1 MSTMHKS
8 KGREFDNVFMMLNDP
23 DIDTDESKR
32 KLYVGITRAK
42 SLLHMHYT
50 GDVFDKFTDAA
61 STDEIDL
68 HSYSKP
74 TELIMQLSHRDVYLD
89 FFKDKKLLILQLR
102 SGTHLYAQNN
112 RLYIRYKERLL
123 PVLQFSSACYEK
135 VKKLIVDG
143 YKLYDAK
150 IRFICAWKGKEDETE
165 TAVILPDIYFK
176 L

>member
-1 MSTMHKS
+1 
-8 KGREFDNVFMMLNDP
+8 
-23 DIDTDESKR
+23 
-32 KLYVGITRAK
+32 
-42 SLLHMHYT
+42 MHYT

>member
-1 MSTMHKS
+1 MP
-8 KGREFDNVFMMLNDP
+8 P
-23 DIDTDESKR
+23 DIDTAESKR

-89 FFKDKKLLILQLR
+89 FFKDKKLLISSVLISCGFLNGLTLILGFATAESLISR
-102 SGTHLYAQNN
+102 FSGA
-112 RLYIRYKERLL
+112 
-123 PVLQFSSACYEK
+123 
-135 VKKLIVDG
+135 
-143 YKLYDAK
+143 
-150 IRFICAWKGKEDETE
+150 
-165 TAVILPDIYFK
+165 
-176 L
+176 